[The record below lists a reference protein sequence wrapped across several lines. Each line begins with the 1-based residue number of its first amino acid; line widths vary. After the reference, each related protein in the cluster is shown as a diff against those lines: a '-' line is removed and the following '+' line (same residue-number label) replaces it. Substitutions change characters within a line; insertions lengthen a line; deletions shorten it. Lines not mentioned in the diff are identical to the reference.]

1 MKIKKLIKKTK
12 EKNDKVAR
20 VVEKIKKIEIKI
32 QRDKKWQIDGKL
44 VLKEGVENRNYPVTS

>member
-44 VLKEGVENRNYPVTS
+44 VLKEGVGNRNYPVTS